1 MKQKYDLIVIG
12 FGKAGKTLATKLSKM
27 GKSVVLIEKDENMYG
42 GTCINVRMYSIKKT
56 CNRFYKYTKR

>member
-1 MKQKYDLIVIG
+1 MNKKVENIIIG
-12 FGKAGKTLATKLSKM
+12 FGKAGKTLANYLGNKGEKTILVE
-27 GKSVVLIEKDENMYG
+27 KSPNMYG